1 MSQTLDEI
9 DKWIKTAKKIV
20 LFKAYACKKL
30 QRRCKGPLP
39 FDRKI
44 QHPGDRGAAHNVCN
58 MNLRI
63 KPKQDFIPVVFHDL

>member
-20 LFKAYACKKL
+20 FFKAYACKKL
-30 QRRCKGPLP
+30 QRHCKGPLP

-44 QHPGDRGAAHNVCN
+44 PWTPGPWSGAQRLQHETTDKA
-58 MNLRI
+58 
-63 KPKQDFIPVVFHDL
+63 